1 MKIFIM
7 AYARKNLGDDLF
19 IKMLLEKY
27 NNIDFFIKIS
37 DYNFLSV
44 LDKYENLHVMKGNDT
59 DEELSKMNPEEYDAY
74 VYIGGSIFMEDG
86 KVLEAASAE
95 EFFESPKEERT
106 KAFLNHILSKDK

>member
-1 MKIFIM
+1 MKKVFIM

-27 NNIDFFIKIS
+27 SNIDFFIKIS

-86 KVLEAASAE
+86 KVYNL
-95 EFFESPKEERT
+95 SPKFYDFVKSCKE
-106 KAFLNHILSKDK
+106 KNIPFS